1 MGGKNQSVTHFLTM
15 ITWMDLLLVHWTC
28 FVRGGCQWL
37 GVFGGFFLKLI
48 GWSGRNVHR
57 WFWRMQQA
65 MKVRPS
71 PLGALF
77 HAAAFGISTGPQG
90 LSTWRIARW
99 HSHTSLKHAA
109 APASLSLWHS
119 LSFSSSVSPSV
130 SLYLCTVKPFQ
141 IFSTDLVH
149 KPDWKRVLWAPRAGN
164 TCRGVDEQGQKAG
177 HEAVYEPRFRT
188 RVTSD
193 PGAPI
198 NTSVLST
205 VKLYKVPR
213 TAAISQ
219 LFQLFGE
226 SCTRLSGPCVRKA
239 FKERASAY

>member
-48 GWSGRNVHR
+48 GRSGRNVHR

-109 APASLSLWHS
+109 APASLSLSDTHCLSPPRYPRLS
-119 LSFSSSVSPSV
+119 LFISVQLNLFRSFPQISST
-130 SLYLCTVKPFQ
+130 SLTENVCFGPRELETPVGGWMSKVRKQGTRQFM
-141 IFSTDLVH
+141 SLDL
-149 KPDWKRVLWAPRAGN
+149 
-164 TCRGVDEQGQKAG
+164 EQGS
-177 HEAVYEPRFRT
+177 
-188 RVTSD
+188 RVTLAR
-193 PGAPI
+193 PLI
-198 NTSVLST
+198 H
-205 VKLYKVPR
+205 R
-213 TAAISQ
+213 FCQ
-219 LFQLFGE
+219 L
-226 SCTRLSGPCVRKA
+226 
-239 FKERASAY
+239 